1 MTYCTKHQ
9 TSQLS
14 ADGSCPICWLEEVR
28 TPDDGQEAPKAAAA
42 AASAG
47 TAFLPHPDI
56 TKSRHKGNEFSAA
69 ANPEASKK
77 SRDMEAIYR
86 EFLGRGTAGCTREDA
101 YKSAGYDDGTSTGA
115 ARCSDLV
122 RGGHIVEVWEAD
134 GTQRRARTV
143 SGATAGVWCADK
155 HGKPRPKP

>member
-1 MTYCTKHQ
+1 MTPLDSVDHVENTDD
-9 TSQLS
+9 
-14 ADGSCPICWLEEVR
+14 DGPAGGVPDLEVPPEPEELR
-28 TPDDGQEAPKAAAA
+28 TALRDAVLAGGDWRAGFPDDLCIGSWLWDRWEPR
-42 AASAG
+42 
-47 TAFLPHPDI
+47 LEP
-56 TKSRHKGNEFSAA
+56 
-69 ANPEASKK
+69 
-77 SRDMEAIYR
+77 
-86 EFLGRGTAGCTREDA
+86 AGCTREDA